1 MSATISS
8 ALRRSLRPGRRCFH
22 VASRQQ
28 RANGGRQ
35 PSWAPLVRCQR
46 PAAGSRR
53 GLGAGVEVGSAGLD
67 WARIGF
73 DFQPT
78 NGFVKFDWKDGR
90 WDAGTFEPEPYLK
103 MHVMSSAIHY
113 GQGVYEGAKAH
124 HCADGEVR
132 LWNIDA
138 NAKRMTEG
146 CARMMMPEVPE
157 ALFVKAC
164 EWAVAANLAYVP
176 PYGSGGA
183 MYIRPYIFGHGPQLG
198 LSPAPTFSF
207 CVLAIPVSSYYAGGL
222 KPIDVLVADGYD
234 RAAPQGVGNVKASG
248 NYGSDI
254 LVTLNAR
261 AEGYP
266 TVLYLDAKEKKYVE
280 EFSVSNFVGLKKGAG
295 GKLTH
300 VTPDTDS
307 VLRSTTN
314 DLLMELA
321 ASDDFGMAVER
332 RPVPVEE
339 LDDFDEVAG
348 CGTAVVMM
356 GVKSITLKDKVYE
369 YGSIDNV
376 ERLYDR
382 YRAIQFG
389 EAPDAFGWGSVVPPL
404 PDAAA

>member
-1 MSATISS
+1 
-8 ALRRSLRPGRRCFH
+8 
-22 VASRQQ
+22 
-28 RANGGRQ
+28 
-35 PSWAPLVRCQR
+35 
-46 PAAGSRR
+46 
-53 GLGAGVEVGSAGLD
+53 
-67 WARIGF
+67 
-73 DFQPT
+73 
-78 NGFVKFDWKDGR
+78 
-90 WDAGTFEPEPYLK
+90 

-280 EFSVSNFVGLKKGAG
+280 EFSVSNFVGLKAGAG
-295 GKLTH
+295 GQLTY

-307 VLRSTTN
+307 
-314 DLLMELA
+314 
-321 ASDDFGMAVER
+321 R

-376 ERLYDR
+376 GGSTAT
-382 YRAIQFG
+382 AIQFG

>member
-1 MSATISS
+1 MAAGS
-8 ALRRSLRPGRRCFH
+8 RPGRRSCD
-22 VASRQQ
+22 VS
-28 RANGGRQ
+28 
-35 PSWAPLVRCQR
+35 
-46 PAAGSRR
+46 AAGAARRRSRR

-73 DFQPT
+73 HFQPT

-207 CVLAIPVSSYYAGGL
+207 CVLAIPVSPHAGGL

-280 EFSVSNFVGLKKGAG
+280 EFSVSNFVGLKAGAG
-295 GKLTH
+295 GQLTY

-321 ASDDFGMAVER
+321 ASDDFGMAAAP
-332 RPVPVEE
+332 PVPVEE

>member
-1 MSATISS
+1 M
-8 ALRRSLRPGRRCFH
+8 GRRCL
-22 VASRQQ
+22 S
-28 RANGGRQ
+28 GG
-35 PSWAPLVRCQR
+35 
-46 PAAGSRR
+46 G
-53 GLGAGVEVGSAGLD
+53 GDDEVGSAGLD
-67 WARIGF
+67 WTRIGF
-73 DFQPT
+73 DFQKT
-78 NGFVKFDWKDGR
+78 KGFVHFTWKDGR
-90 WDAGTFEPEPYLK
+90 WDAGVFEPEPYLK

-113 GQGVYEGAKAH
+113 GQAVYEGAKAH
-124 HCADGEVR
+124 HCADGGVR

-138 NAKRMTEG
+138 NARRMQEG

-157 ALFVKAC
+157 DMFVRAC
-164 EWAVAANLAYVP
+164 EWAVGANLAYVP
-176 PYGSGGA
+176 PYGTGGA

-207 CVLAIPVSSYYAGGL
+207 CVLAIPVSSYYATGL

-254 LVTLNAR
+254 KVSIDAR
-261 AEGYP
+261 ADGYP

-280 EFSVSNFVGLKKGAG
+280 EFSVSNFIGFKGVASG
-295 GKLTH
+295 GPVTY

-314 DLLMELA
+314 DLLMDLA

-332 RPVPVEE
+332 RPVPVDE

-356 GVKSITLKDKVYE
+356 GVKSITLRDKVWE
-369 YGSIDNV
+369 YGSIDTI
-376 ERLYDR
+376 ERLYSH
-382 YRAIQFG
+382 YRGIQFG
-389 EAPDAFGWGSVVPPL
+389 DQPDNFKWGSLVPPL
-404 PDAAA
+404 KDVQS